1 MVGALSFA
9 TQIGWHF
16 MYKAAGMQW
25 QNASK
30 THTFL
35 GIHLIHLKGRFEANH
50 NVQSTVL
57 EYHFQKH
64 SLFFEK
70 NPGNP

>member
-1 MVGALSFA
+1 
-9 TQIGWHF
+9 

-25 QNASK
+25 QKASK
-30 THTFL
+30 THAFL
-35 GIHLIHLKGRFEANH
+35 DLHPRYLKGRFEANH

-57 EYHFQKH
+57 EYHFQKR

-70 NPGNP
+70 NPGNPLKSCTEALAS